1 MRLVFV
7 HGWALGPEIWDG
19 VSPLLERFPQSR
31 VDLGYFGAPRLPDPL
46 PGDILVG
53 HSAGFLWGLRQRADW
68 AGMVAINS
76 FSRFCLDAR
85 RIDTPSRGCVKPA
98 ALRAMRAHLSRDA
111 EDCIKSFRAS
121 IGAAAAPEPVEAA
134 PLAEGLELLGA
145 FDAMPHLGAKPVL
158 VLAAKD
164 DALAPAREAE
174 NLALAAGASLFFSE
188 KGGHGLPWTAPEF
201 CAEKIEKYLHA
212 HEF

>member
-1 MRLVFV
+1 VRLVFV
-7 HGWALGPEIWDG
+7 HGWALGPESWDFL
-19 VSPLLERFPQSR
+19 SPLLGIFPQAR

-76 FSRFCLDAR
+76 FSRFCLDAQG
-85 RIDTPSRGCVKPA
+85 RGCVNPA
-98 ALRAMRAHLSRDA
+98 SLRAMRTQFARDA
-111 EDCIKSFRAS
+111 GDCVKNFRAS
-121 IGAAAAPEPVEAA
+121 IGAPPTLGRAQES
-134 PLAEGLELLGA
+134 PLAENLELLRS
-145 FDAMPHLGAKPVL
+145 FDAAQHLDGKLLL

-164 DALAPAREAE
+164 DALAPAGEAE
-174 NLALAAGASLFFSE
+174 NLAQASRGSLVFSE
-188 KGGHGLPWTAPEF
+188 TGGHGLPWTAPEF
-201 CAEKIEKYLHA
+201 CAEKIEEFLQA